1 MAAVAAH
8 GRRRDWR
15 NAVLGG
21 LAVAAGKLAGH
32 ALRVRR
38 TVPGVAGAAA
48 VSVCAGGLAGHV
60 FGHGLAPWTGGLVGG
75 VFLLLLDRR
84 LP

>member
-1 MAAVAAH
+1 MTAVTA

-15 NAVLGG
+15 DALFAG
-21 LAVAAGKLAGH
+21 VAEVAGKVAG
-32 ALRVRR
+32 RVLSVLP
-38 TVPGVAGAAA
+38 TVPGLGGAAM

-60 FGHGLAPWTGGLVGG
+60 FGHGLSPWVGGLTGG

-84 LP
+84 L

>member
-1 MAAVAAH
+1 VGVAAVAA

-15 NAVLGG
+15 DALWGG
-21 LAVAAGKLAGH
+21 LATASGKVTGH

-38 TVPGVAGAAA
+38 MFPGVAGAAA

-60 FGHGLAPWTGGLVGG
+60 FGHGLSPWVGGLVGG
-75 VFLLLLDRR
+75 VFLLLVDRR
-84 LP
+84 L

>member
-1 MAAVAAH
+1 VVAVTA
-8 GRRRDWR
+8 GGRRDWR
-15 NAVLGG
+15 DALWGG
-21 LAVAAGKLAGH
+21 LATAAGRVTGR
-32 ALRVRR
+32 ALRLRR

-60 FGHGLAPWTGGLVGG
+60 FGHGLSPWVGGLVGG

-84 LP
+84 L

>member
-1 MAAVAAH
+1 MAAVAA
-8 GRRRDWR
+8 GSRPDWR
-15 NAVLGG
+15 DAVFGR
-21 LAVAAGKLAGH
+21 AAEVAGKLTGR
-32 ALRVRR
+32 ALRLRR

-48 VSVCAGGLAGHV
+48 VSVCTGGLAGHV
-60 FGHGLAPWTGGLVGG
+60 FGHGLTPWAGGVVGG